1 MRTTFSIFMC
11 SLLIFFVGCS
21 SSTKVHFDYD
31 RNEDFSQ
38 FRTYNFIPLPEAL
51 TSEVNPMVIRRIE
64 EAIALALGDKGFNR
78 TDASPDFLIAIHLES
93 KDKFDVQNWG
103 YTYAP
108 YDIYWRGSGYWGSG
122 GISVH
127 QYQEGTLIIDVV
139 KTADKELV
147 WRGVG
152 TKALSPN
159 PTPKTIDRNVNLVVS
174 KIMQSF
180 PPTKR

>member
-1 MRTTFSIFMC
+1 MRTTFSVLICFLLLFSVSC
-11 SLLIFFVGCS
+11 S
-21 SSTKVHFDYD
+21 TAKVHFDYD
-31 RNEDFSQ
+31 RQEDFSQ
-38 FRTYNFIPLPEAL
+38 FRTYNFIPVPNELSAD
-51 TSEVNPMVIRRIE
+51 VNSMVIRRIE

-78 TDASPDFLIAIHLES
+78 TEASPDFLVAIHLES
-93 KDKFDVQNWG
+93 KDKFNVQNWG
-103 YTYAP
+103 YSYAP
-108 YDIYWRGSGYWGSG
+108 YDLYYRGAGYWGSG
-122 GISVH
+122 GITVQ
-127 QYQEGTLIIDVV
+127 QYQQGTLIIDVV

-180 PPTKR
+180 PPK

>member
-1 MRTTFSIFMC
+1 MRVIYSILIC
-11 SLLIFFVGCS
+11 CLLIISVSCS
-21 SSTKVHFDYD
+21 SIKVHFDYD
-31 RNEDFSQ
+31 RKEDFSQ
-38 FRTYNFIPLPEAL
+38 FRTYNFIPLPDTL
-51 TSEVNPMVIRRIE
+51 STEVNSMAVRRIE

-78 TDASPDFLIAIHLES
+78 TEVGPDFLVAIHLES

-108 YDIYWRGSGYWGSG
+108 YDLYYRGAGYWGTG

-127 QYQEGTLIIDVV
+127 KYQQGTLIIDVV

-159 PTPKTIDRNVNLVVS
+159 PTPTTIDRNVNQVVS
-174 KIMQSF
+174 KILGNF
-180 PPTKR
+180 PPKK

>member
-1 MRTTFSIFMC
+1 MKTKFSIFLL
-11 SLLIFFVGCS
+11 SFLIFCIS
-21 SSTKVHFDYD
+21 CSSTKVHFDYD
-31 RNEDFSQ
+31 RQEDFSQ
-38 FRTYNFIPLPEAL
+38 FRTYKFIPVPEELSAD
-51 TSEVNPMVIRRIE
+51 VNPMVIRRIE

-78 TDASPDFLIAIHLES
+78 TEASPDFLVAIHLES
-93 KDKFDVQNWG
+93 KDKFNVQNWG

-108 YDIYWRGSGYWGSG
+108 YDLYYRGAGYWGSG
-122 GISVH
+122 GITVQ
-127 QYQEGTLIIDVV
+127 QYQQGTLIIDVV
-139 KTADKELV
+139 KTADRELV

-180 PPTKR
+180 PPK

>member
-1 MRTTFSIFMC
+1 MC

-78 TDASPDFLIAIHLES
+78 TDASPDFLVAIHLES

>member
-1 MRTTFSIFMC
+1 MRTTFSTLICFLLLLSVSC
-11 SLLIFFVGCS
+11 S
-21 SSTKVHFDYD
+21 TAKVHFDYD

-38 FRTYNFIPLPEAL
+38 LRTYNFIPVPEELSA
-51 TSEVNPMVIRRIE
+51 EVNTMAIRRIE

-78 TDASPDFLIAIHLES
+78 TEASPDFLVAIHLES
-93 KDKFDVQNWG
+93 KDKFDVQHWG

-108 YDIYWRGSGYWGSG
+108 YDLYYRGAGYWGTG
-122 GISVH
+122 GISVQ
-127 QYQEGTLIIDVV
+127 QYQQGTLIIDVV

-180 PPTKR
+180 PPK